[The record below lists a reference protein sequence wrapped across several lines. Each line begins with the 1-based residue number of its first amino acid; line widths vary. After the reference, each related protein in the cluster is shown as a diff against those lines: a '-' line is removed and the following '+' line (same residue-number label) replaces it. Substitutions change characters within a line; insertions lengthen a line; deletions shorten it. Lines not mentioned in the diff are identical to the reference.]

1 MSYGFFEKME
11 LIFNLMCFGNGIKIK
26 KLKVLLL
33 LKGCP
38 PDHAGAGKRVQCLY
52 SRLAGVHSGFSWYIV
67 SKTESATRAVIK
79 GPETIHF
86 VPIPKNLR
94 VPIIFGLLF
103 EWLWSIF
110 KVIPGIFKN
119 LDVINVA
126 GTGYCMTPLV
136 LATKFLKIKI
146 I

>member
-1 MSYGFFEKME
+1 M
-11 LIFNLMCFGNGIKIK
+11 
-26 KLKVLLL
+26 
-33 LKGCP
+33 
-38 PDHAGAGKRVQCLY
+38 QCLY

-103 EWLWSIF
+103 DGLWSIF
-110 KVIPGIFKN
+110 VLSFQEFWN

-126 GTGYCMTPLV
+126 GTGYCMTSFV

-146 I
+146 IWRNGYNHRHRISQKFRRRLDKACNFYVDEIIAISTSIGANVVSV

>member
-38 PDHAGAGKRVQCLY
+38 PDHAGAGKRVQCLLP
-52 SRLAGVHSGFSWYIV
+52 RLAGPPGFSWHIV

-79 GPETIHF
+79 GPETIH
-86 VPIPKNLR
+86 LCQ
-94 VPIIFGLLF
+94 
-103 EWLWSIF
+103 
-110 KVIPGIFKN
+110 
-119 LDVINVA
+119 
-126 GTGYCMTPLV
+126 Y
-136 LATKFLKIKI
+136 LKI
-146 I
+146 